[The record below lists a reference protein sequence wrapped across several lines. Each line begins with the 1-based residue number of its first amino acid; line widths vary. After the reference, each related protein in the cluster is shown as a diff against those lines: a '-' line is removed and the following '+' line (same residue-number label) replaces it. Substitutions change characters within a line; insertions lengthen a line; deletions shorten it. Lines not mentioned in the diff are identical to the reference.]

1 MKKNPGPR
9 IDRAAVPSLVLALLT
24 FIGVLI
30 ALAETN
36 QRARQHHRRL
46 ILLADAERLLSEME
60 LHFSQMEHPLI
71 ANLLN
76 PGSSRDTSRE
86 RQLEFET
93 RAADL
98 SERLAAEPLLRE
110 HVSTLAALGEKRRKS
125 VARSLDSLRSPTA
138 NTTRDNLLL
147 EWRGHE
153 QESSFATA
161 AFTDFR
167 ETLRH
172 QRNAESRLSDTANRR
187 SRIALLLGMSV
198 EAVILL
204 FLWRLAT
211 QSIRARREVEWLQNR
226 ILENSGECV
235 VSLHQNDTVDSISE
249 AGSRRL
255 ELTQP
260 STVQNRPF
268 DQLWLE
274 SDRPAAL
281 LALSQ
286 ARNKIPARFIGKTPA
301 STLHHRTWDVLV
313 SPVLDDSNRVERVI
327 AVLRDITD
335 VARTQDALRE
345 SEARFTAFME
355 NNPAAASIKDHLG
368 RYVFINPAF
377 RELLD
382 TPDSSPAACLGKTD
396 ADLLPDDLAASINAE
411 EQAVIHQQS
420 PRISTEERVR
430 QNGSTE
436 QWQMLR
442 FPVPLA
448 GDQPGVGTIG
458 LDVTRQ
464 LETESALELARDEAL
479 QSAKLK
485 SEFLATMSHEIR
497 TPMNGIIGMTSLLLD
512 TPLDNR
518 QSDFARTIA
527 SSAEALLTIINDIL
541 DFSKFEAG
549 MMTFESIPL
558 DLESVIEDA
567 AALLAERASSKQ
579 LELITHI
586 EPLPPGLQGDSGRIR
601 QVLVNLIGNAVK
613 FTQKG
618 EISISARM
626 VSRTESTT
634 LLRVEV
640 ADTGIGI
647 NPRLRSRL
655 FQAFVQADGS
665 TTRRYGGSGLGLAIS
680 KQLVEGMGG
689 SLDVL
694 SEPGVG
700 STFHFTLPLATQPE
714 HPPEHPPEPERLL
727 SGREI
732 LLIEPHAHTRKTL
745 SAYLTRSGATVQA
758 HEEPSPILE
767 NASTLRGDLAR
778 FHAIIINASHA
789 LQILPPDTTTP
800 LNLPTKLIITASAS
814 RLPLANALRNHGPVA
829 VLLKPVRHRQLLT
842 ALTQPLPPSH
852 LAPKPPSHP
861 AHTTIPAA
869 STLAVLVAEDHPVN
883 QRVIALQLAKRG
895 IHPTIVE
902 TGAAA
907 VSAAA
912 TTPFDAILM
921 DCQMPEMDGYEAT
934 RRIRALPG
942 VSAKA
947 RIIAM
952 TANTMEGDRQRCLE
966 AGMDDYLSKPVSDR
980 ELDDALQRIT
990 KTQTDTSSLETP
1002 TAQSEDRLH
1011 SAFAGLL
1018 ELGGQPFLRDLLQ
1031 TFINTSSLLLTK
1043 AHNALI
1049 RKDIIELSRHIHS
1062 LKGSAGNFGASSFCD
1077 RCAAL
1082 EEILRT
1088 EPENVRDRQNAFAL
1102 LENDLQAMHS
1112 SIQSFLH
1119 ENTHR

>member
-1 MKKNPGPR
+1 MKNNLGPR

-24 FIGVLI
+24 FVGVLI

-60 LHFSQMEHPLI
+60 LHFSQMEHPLV

-98 SERLAAEPLLRE
+98 SERLAAEPHLRE
-110 HVSTLAALGEKRRKS
+110 HVSTLAALGENRRKS

-138 NTTRDNLLL
+138 NTARDNLLL
-147 EWRGHE
+147 EWRSHE

-172 QRNAESRLSDTANRR
+172 QRDAESRLSATANHR

-198 EAVILL
+198 EAAILL
-204 FLWRLAT
+204 LLWRLT
-211 QSIRARREVEWLQNR
+211 SQSIKARREVEWLQNR

-260 STVQNRPF
+260 STFHNRSF

-274 SDRPAAL
+274 NDRPAAL

-301 STLHHRTWDVLV
+301 STLPHRTWDVLV
-313 SPVLDDSNRVERVI
+313 SPVLDNSNRVERVI

-411 EQAVIHQQS
+411 EQAVIHQHS

-448 GDQPGVGTIG
+448 GNQPGVGTIG

-479 QSAKLK
+479 QSAQLK

-497 TPMNGIIGMTSLLLD
+497 TPMNGIIGMTGLLLD
-512 TPLDNR
+512 TPLDIR

-567 AALLAERASSKQ
+567 AALLAERASSKK
-579 LELITHI
+579 LELVTHI
-586 EPLPPGLQGDSGRIR
+586 DPLPPGLLGDSGRIR
-601 QVLVNLIGNAVK
+601 QVLVNLVGNAVK

-618 EISISARM
+618 EISISARV

-694 SEPGVG
+694 SEPDTG

-714 HPPEHPPEPERLL
+714 HPPEPDGLL
-727 SGREI
+727 NGREI
-732 LLIEPHAHTRKTL
+732 LLIEPHARTRETL
-745 SAYLTRSGATVQA
+745 SAYLTRSGATVQT
-758 HEEPSPILE
+758 HENPSPILE
-767 NASTLRGDLAR
+767 NSSTLRNDLDQY
-778 FHAIIINASHA
+778 HAVIINASNA
-789 LQILPPDTTTP
+789 LQILPPDATTP
-800 LNLPTKLIITASAS
+800 LHLPTKLIITASAS
-814 RLPLANALRNHGPVA
+814 RLPLANALRNHSPVA
-829 VLLKPVRHRQLLT
+829 VLLKPVRHRQLLS
-842 ALTQPLPPSH
+842 ALTQPLPPEP
-852 LAPKPPSHP
+852 LTPEPLIPPTPSHASLP
-861 AHTTIPAA
+861 IA

-883 QRVIALQLAKRG
+883 QRVIAHQLAKRG

-907 VSAAA
+907 VSAAE

-934 RRIRALPG
+934 RRIRALP
-942 VSAKA
+942 SITAKA

-980 ELDDALQRIT
+980 ELDNALQRIT
-990 KTQTDTSSLETP
+990 KAPLTTPPREEPSSSADDP
-1002 TAQSEDRLH
+1002 LH
-1011 SAFAGLL
+1011 RSLSGLL
-1018 ELGGQPFLRDLLQ
+1018 ELGGDSFLRDLLQ
-1031 TFINTSSLLLTK
+1031 TFIATSSRLL
-1043 AHNALI
+1043 ANAQNALNHN
-1049 RKDIIELSRHIHS
+1049 DLTELSHHIHS
-1062 LKGSAGNFGASSFCD
+1062 LKGSAGNFGASAFYE
-1077 RCAAL
+1077 RCIAL
-1082 EEILRT
+1082 EQILRT
-1088 EPENVRDRQNAFAL
+1088 EPQNTRPQQTIFAL
-1102 LENDLQAMHS
+1102 LKADLHSMHAA
-1112 SIQSFLH
+1112 IQSFLH
-1119 ENTHR
+1119 ENPHR

>member
-76 PGSSRDTSRE
+76 PGSSHDTSRE

-98 SERLAAEPLLRE
+98 SERLAAEPHLLE
-110 HVSTLAALGEKRRKS
+110 HVSALAVLGEKRRKS
-125 VARSLDSLRSPTA
+125 VARSLDSLKNSSAATA
-138 NTTRDNLLL
+138 RDNLLL
-147 EWRGHE
+147 EWRSHE

-187 SRIALLLGMSV
+187 SRVALLLGMSV
-198 EAVILL
+198 EAAILL

-235 VSLHQNDTVDSISE
+235 VSLRQDDTVDSISE
-249 AGSRRL
+249 EGSRRL
-255 ELTQP
+255 EITHP
-260 STVQNRPF
+260 DDFKNRSF

-274 SDRPAAL
+274 SDRPAAF

-377 RELLD
+377 CELLD

-396 ADLLPDDLAASINAE
+396 ADLLPDDLAASIDAE

-420 PRISTEERVR
+420 PRISTEERIR
-430 QNGSTE
+430 QNGATE

-464 LETESALELARDEAL
+464 LETEAALELARDEAL

-497 TPMNGIIGMTSLLLD
+497 TPMNGIIGMTGLLLD

-558 DLESVIEDA
+558 DLENVIEDA

-586 EPLPPGLQGDSGRIR
+586 EPLPPGLQGDPGRIR

-618 EISISARM
+618 EIFISAR
-626 VSRTESTT
+626 VDSRTESTT
-634 LLRVEV
+634 RLRVEV

-689 SLDVL
+689 NLDVV

-700 STFHFTLPLATQPE
+700 STFHFTIPLATLPEHQPE
-714 HPPEHPPEPERLL
+714 TDGLL
-727 SGREI
+727 NGQNI
-732 LLIEPHAHTRKTL
+732 LLIEPHTRTRETL
-745 SAYLTRSGATVQA
+745 SAYLTRSGATVHA
-758 HEEPSPILE
+758 YEEPGPLLE
-767 NASTLRGDLAR
+767 NASTLRGDLNQY
-778 FHAIIINASHA
+778 HAVVINASNA
-789 LQILPPDTTTP
+789 LQILPPDTASP

-814 RLPLANALRNHGPVA
+814 RLPLAKTLRNQGPVA
-829 VLLKPVRHRQLLT
+829 VLLKPVRRHQLLT
-842 ALTQPLPPSH
+842 ALTQPIPPSH
-852 LAPKPPSHP
+852 LAP
-861 AHTTIPAA
+861 AQTTIANA
-869 STLAVLVAEDHPVN
+869 SPLAVLVAEDHPVN

-912 TTPFDAILM
+912 TASFDAILM

-980 ELDDALQRIT
+980 ELDAALQRIT
-990 KTQTDTSSLETP
+990 KEAPLASTTTLNLSPDV
-1002 TAQSEDRLH
+1002 RLH
-1011 SAFAGLL
+1011 RVFNGLV
-1018 ELGGQPFLRDLLQ
+1018 ELGGKPFLRELLETFSASASNLLAEAQEALRNNDLTNFSKKL
-1031 TFINTSSLLLTK
+1031 
-1043 AHNALI
+1043 
-1049 RKDIIELSRHIHS
+1049 HS
-1062 LKGSAGNFGASSFCD
+1062 LKGSAGNFGSSAFCD
-1077 RCAAL
+1077 RCIAL
-1082 EEILRT
+1082 EHMLQT
-1088 EPENVRDRQNAFAL
+1088 QPDDVPSLQLAFSHL
-1102 LENDLQAMHS
+1102 ITDLQSLQS

-1119 ENTHR
+1119 ENPHR